1 MSASKW
7 MSLVSIVLFL
17 GVSLRFRGV
26 NGLSMGYYL
35 MSCPFVD
42 PIVKNTVNRA
52 LQNDPTLAASLIRM
66 HFHDCFVEV
75 ITIFSSFLFMIR
87 DENINLDIVIGYIS

>member
-1 MSASKW
+1 MSLL
-7 MSLVSIVLFL
+7 MSMSMSMSMNLVSIIVLV
-17 GVSLRFRGV
+17 GVSVTFRGV

-75 ITIFSSFLFMIR
+75 NWTLNIPFSS
-87 DENINLDIVIGYIS
+87 ISCFF